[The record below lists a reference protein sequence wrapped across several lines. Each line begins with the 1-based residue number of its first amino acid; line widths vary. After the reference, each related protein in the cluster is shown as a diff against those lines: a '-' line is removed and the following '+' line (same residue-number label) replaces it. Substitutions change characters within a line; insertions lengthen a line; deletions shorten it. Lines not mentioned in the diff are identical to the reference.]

1 MSSNTSNNMKRITF
15 LYSHPIQYF
24 SPLLKKINEANI
36 CDLKVLYCQDTTK
49 VYHDKEFGQKIKW
62 DLPLLEGYKYNFLKE
77 GRFNRKKGFFK
88 YCNFSVSQFINKRET
103 DILVVHG
110 WGYATSIIAII
121 LAYINGVEVWLRAES
136 PYRQE
141 ILKNKKGLFI
151 KKICL
156 KYFLFKMV
164 KIFLYIGE
172 ENRLFYKLYGINENK
187 MVFTPY
193 CVDNQR
199 LQNAINK
206 EQLNKQSARTKLDIS
221 EDSFVVLFSGKLI
234 AKKNPLDLL
243 KAFNIA
249 SIERGILIFL
259 GDGVLM
265 DELRKYV
272 EEHKL
277 EHKVLFAGFKNQT
290 ELPDYF
296 LAADLFVLPSG
307 MNETWGLVVNEA
319 MNYGLPVIV
328 SDLVGCV
335 SDLVDNKKNG
345 YTYPVGNVVALSEIL
360 ASIHSDKQWLKSAG
374 ELSSK
379 MIDRYSYET
388 IVTSIKQCV
397 K

>member
-1 MSSNTSNNMKRITF
+1 
-15 LYSHPIQYF
+15 
-24 SPLLKKINEANI
+24 
-36 CDLKVLYCQDTTK
+36 
-49 VYHDKEFGQKIKW
+49 
-62 DLPLLEGYKYNFLKE
+62 
-77 GRFNRKKGFFK
+77 
-88 YCNFSVSQFINKRET
+88 
-103 DILVVHG
+103 
-110 WGYATSIIAII
+110 
-121 LAYINGVEVWLRAES
+121 
-136 PYRQE
+136 
-141 ILKNKKGLFI
+141 
-151 KKICL
+151 
-156 KYFLFKMV
+156 MV